1 MPSEAEIYQRLTEIF
16 HEVFSRD
23 DITLRPDLAAKDV
36 AGWDLFRQVEI
47 IMAAQEV
54 FNMQFSTRE
63 LDSMA
68 NVGDLV
74 QVIAAKSGKA

>member
-1 MPSEAEIYQRLTEIF
+1 MYKTQRYAAG
-16 HEVFSRD
+16 
-23 DITLRPDLAAKDV
+23 PDGRARARL
-36 AGWDLFRQVEI
+36 DLFRQVEI

-63 LDSMA
+63 LDNMA